1 MISTFDRVRYAVNQ
15 SARVAWYMG
24 HYFAIR
30 PLSKEQNDEPSHRFT
45 PSRATPGSN
54 RLLGDMAELFQR
66 DLANAERGLYPLPV
80 DHDGG
85 PLTHIR
91 RSRMFMK
98 DVPVAAERR
107 REKRGREVF
116 TDDVQG
122 HPARLLPAELSLPDR
137 RLSD

>member
-107 REKRGREVF
+107 REKRGARSSPTTSKTPCPDTFCRTF
-116 TDDVQG
+116 TIR
-122 HPARLLPAELSLPDR
+122 PAAI
-137 RLSD
+137 